1 MKSSTDM
8 LEDDVLPRAPI
19 PPVPLPNPTPEIVMQ
34 EVQDN
39 RRSTT
44 PGTPDAAPKKFR
56 YASELGQMVSPS
68 QIGEKIMDTPVQLSM
83 HEVLAVSSEVSSYLH
98 DQTRK
103 RRVVPVDPPP
113 VPAVANAANV
123 SSSVLNSSVN
133 SGYLKKLYVCPSG
146 RAKVTLDRT

>member
-1 MKSSTDM
+1 MVPAQMKLSTLKSTKNGFAMKSSTDM

-103 RRVVPVDPPP
+103 HRVPVHLAPIPT
-113 VPAVANAANV
+113 VANATNV

-133 SGYLKKLYVCPSG
+133 SGY
-146 RAKVTLDRT
+146 